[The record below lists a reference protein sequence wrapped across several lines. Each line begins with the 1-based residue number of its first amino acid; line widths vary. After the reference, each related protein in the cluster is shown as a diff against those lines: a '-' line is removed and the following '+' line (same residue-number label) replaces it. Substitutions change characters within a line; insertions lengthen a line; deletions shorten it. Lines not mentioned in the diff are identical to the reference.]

1 MTGTSTYILS
11 KYSRSYPTKRTINR
25 VQTQS
30 QTGPETMSEWQHF
43 TNPVIRLVLDVTTS
57 SSSEIESVRLRI
69 MWQMNSDIENGSN
82 NSDVTFASLF
92 GSINWILGLF

>member
-11 KYSRSYPTKRTINR
+11 KYSRSYPKKRTINR
-25 VQTQS
+25 AQTQS

-57 SSSEIESVRLRI
+57 TSSEIESVRLRI

-82 NSDVTFASLF
+82 NSDITFASLL